1 MKLHSLFGELVN
13 LDQLPDHYEAAH
25 HRKARDVM
33 TRCVPSV
40 DADGDFRR
48 LVELMIEN
56 QLARVV
62 VFNKLTAD
70 RRQLTVRRT
79 QADSRQPIAH
89 SKPASCRLSAVGC

>member
-40 DADGDFRR
+40 DAESDFRR

-62 VFNKLTAD
+62 VLEQNKVAGIVT
-70 RRQLTVRRT
+70 RT
-79 QADSRQPIAH
+79 DLISRML
-89 SKPASCRLSAVGC
+89 KVN